1 MRQLRDMKGSADL
14 DTMLPPH
21 LSAYAELCGWNLA
34 RAHARTGD
42 AAAMAGYL
50 GAGNSFDH
58 AIERFALAYADQNEK
73 DYGTLVSAA
82 KSGRIEVE
90 EGV

>member
-1 MRQLRDMKGSADL
+1 
-14 DTMLPPH
+14 MLPRH
-21 LSAYAELCGWNLA
+21 LTAYAELCGWNLA

-50 GAGNSFDH
+50 GTGHSFDH
-58 AIERFALAYADQNEK
+58 AIEHFAVAYADQNEK
-73 DYGTLVSAA
+73 DYGALVTAA
-82 KSGRIEVE
+82 ESGRIEVE

>member
-1 MRQLRDMKGSADL
+1 MKGSVEIE
-14 DTMLPPH
+14 TMLPSH
-21 LSAYAELCGWNLA
+21 LSAYAKLCGWNLA

-42 AAAMAGYL
+42 AAALAGYL
-50 GAGNSFDH
+50 GAGDSFDH

-73 DYGTLVSAA
+73 DYGTFVSAA
-82 KSGRIEVE
+82 TRGRIEVE